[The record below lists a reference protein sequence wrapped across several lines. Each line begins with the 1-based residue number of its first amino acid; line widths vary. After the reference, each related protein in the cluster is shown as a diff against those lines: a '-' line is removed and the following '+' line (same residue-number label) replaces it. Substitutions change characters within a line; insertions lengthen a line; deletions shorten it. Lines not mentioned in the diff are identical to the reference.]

1 MAAGAS
7 ETKVA
12 VVTALTYSLTTFQDT
27 GILSTLSTS
36 ECNGWAT
43 LGFKFE
49 TRADL
54 LRGADLLAK
63 MRDGPSSISFIS
75 PPAAQRRGEETIF
88 GQAWMDRS
96 MISHGL
102 QFRSLS
108 RSPEATN
115 YRRWIK
121 SLACLGK
128 GAGAACGVNFQGH
141 ALELLARATV
151 TGVTAGGVVQDGS
164 ALVLL
169 LEELVAKKNST
180 RARSFSRF
188 REQVDARSSSAVVAY
203 RGCRCPLLDHEA
215 RAVHERQPGLRRR
228 EGWQR
233 NAELW

>member
-1 MAAGAS
+1 
-7 ETKVA
+7 
-12 VVTALTYSLTTFQDT
+12 
-27 GILSTLSTS
+27 
-36 ECNGWAT
+36 
-43 LGFKFE
+43 
-49 TRADL
+49 
-54 LRGADLLAK
+54 
-63 MRDGPSSISFIS
+63 
-75 PPAAQRRGEETIF
+75 
-88 GQAWMDRS
+88 MDRS

-233 NAELW
+233 NAELWRLITRASTQCLSFLCQLGSMNSRRRKRWRGDGQLSMPAN